1 MNKGS
6 PDSSQEAE
14 KMERRSF
21 DLLQTHSALDDL
33 DSNLLLKRKT
43 AAPSRKGGVSC
54 LSITVTQRHLES

>member
-1 MNKGS
+1 MNKGR

-14 KMERRSF
+14 VERRSF